1 MSQSV
6 KMKFIIICSLLIN
19 SVSFADFKDK
29 SYKISTSY
37 ENKNEEVYKTIM
49 KDLDQIGEKNDSDSL
64 NRDEIILI
72 QRITELLS
80 WNYSDSSKEEIK
92 LTSGIFAMLA
102 PQKRNIQ
109 ENFEKDN
116 YKSIFSSD
124 SYGSAFLYKNYIVTN
139 YHMCRG
145 LNTIIRDFNNNI
157 YGVKVLKFDMEQDIC
172 LLKAPSK
179 VQKQRNFETYTMPLN
194 PVSEEIHK
202 LRIENQILKIKSKI
216 FLSERDKNDLF
227 SLEKEKKSDERDY
240 GFISGAY
247 GEFYIYNITEDNIK
261 DDWTKNFAYKAFG
274 EKCKS
279 GVSGSPVSS
288 KKGLVGLFWGAEQ
301 DKSRTKRVRKLSK
314 RSPSYNVEKNPTCF
328 FVSVSEINRLISEYE
343 KEQLTKIPKR
353 ATP

>member
-1 MSQSV
+1 
-6 KMKFIIICSLLIN
+6 MKSIIIFSLLIG
-19 SVSFADFKDK
+19 SFSFADSPAKDKVK

-37 ENKNEEVYKTIM
+37 KNKNEEVYKTIM
-49 KDLDQIGEKNDSDSL
+49 KDLDQIGEKNDSTP
-64 NRDEIILI
+64 NRDEFILI

-80 WNYSDSSKEEIK
+80 WNYSSSTKENIE

-102 PQKRNIQ
+102 PRKNNLQ
-109 ENFEKDN
+109 EGFEEDN

-124 SYGSAFLYKNYIVTN
+124 NYGSAFLYKDYIVTN

-157 YGVKVLKFDMEQDIC
+157 YGVKVLKFDIKQDVCI
-172 LLKAPSK
+172 LKAPSK
-179 VQKQRNFETYTMPLN
+179 VQDQRNFATYTMPLN

-202 LRIENQILKIKSKI
+202 LRIENKILKIKSKNY
-216 FLSERDKNDLF
+216 LSDRDKNELF

-247 GEFYIYNITEDNIK
+247 GEFYIYNITEDNTK

-274 EKCKS
+274 EKCKG

-301 DKSRTKRVRKLSK
+301 EESRTQRIRKLSE

-328 FVSVSEINRLISEYE
+328 FVSVSEIDRLISEYE
-343 KEQLTKIPKR
+343 KEQLTKTPKD